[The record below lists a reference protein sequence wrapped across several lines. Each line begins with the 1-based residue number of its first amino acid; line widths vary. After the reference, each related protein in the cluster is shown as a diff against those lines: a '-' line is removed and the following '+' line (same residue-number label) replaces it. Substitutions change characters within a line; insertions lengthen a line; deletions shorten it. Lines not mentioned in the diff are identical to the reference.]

1 MKRRQFLG
9 IACAS
14 TVFANACKKD
24 DPTPTT
30 TVQGTITDAVGNP
43 VVGLEVEYSGRSPLG
58 SGIPVFPGG
67 SGPDV
72 SFSEKTLTDRNG
84 FFKMTKVV
92 PEGIA
97 LDGTQIILSNVI
109 YQKFTTIEVKKNGI
123 VISDIYTHVVIV
135 KSFEVE
141 LGKVNEYLVTLK

>member
-1 MKRRQFLG
+1 MKRRQFLA
-9 IACAS
+9 IACVTTA
-14 TVFANACKKD
+14 FANACKSK
-24 DPTPTT
+24 DPTPAT

-58 SGIPVFPGG
+58 SGFPVFPGG

-84 FFKMTKVV
+84 FFKITKVV
-92 PEGIA
+92 PGGIA
-97 LDGTQIILSNVI
+97 LDGTLIILSNVI

-123 VISDIYTHVVIV
+123 VISDIYTYTVVA

-141 LGKVNEYLVTLK
+141 LGKVNEYLITFK